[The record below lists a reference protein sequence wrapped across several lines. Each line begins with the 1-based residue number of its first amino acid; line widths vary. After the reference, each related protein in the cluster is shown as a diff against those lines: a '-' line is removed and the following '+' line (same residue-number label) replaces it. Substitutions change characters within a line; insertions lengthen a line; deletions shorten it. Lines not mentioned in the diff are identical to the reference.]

1 MMRRRSLV
9 SMPGSFAVAIAI
21 AAWVLIWTQGVVYP
35 HEATNVQG
43 QPLGIPYPISCCS
56 LQDCRPTIDGEVKE
70 TPQGYTLVSTGEFV
84 PHGDRRIKP
93 FPADGKIHVCQQA
106 GNFDSGRILCLLV
119 PPPSF

>member
-1 MMRRRSLV
+1 MNMISLR
-9 SMPGSFAVAIAI
+9 GSLAVGLA
-21 AAWVLIWTQGVVYP
+21 VGLVYVGWAYP
-35 HEATNVQG
+35 ALTHEATNIQG

-84 PHGDRRIKP
+84 PHGDKRIKQ